1 MSDQENFTAT
11 EGTNGDLTAIH
22 HPSVEI
28 SRNASGKHTWRV
40 RAYAIDHTSTALIA
54 AKDLAVKL
62 DGELAGRLA

>member
-1 MSDQENFTAT
+1 VSDQENFTAT

-28 SRNASGKHTWRV
+28 SRTATGKHTWRI
-40 RAYAIDHTSTALIA
+40 RTYAIDYTPAALIE
-54 AKDLAVKL
+54 AKDLAVRL